1 MYQSTTHQKLDK
13 KLWGGASDFWRPILN
28 FGGGQKNFRKNPIFG
43 VFRSLDA
50 VWDQL
55 VFFDQKILRPKFS
68 KLSKIFEKIWFF
80 SLKSILLGPKYVMD
94 RFRGWLQLINAS
106 LDNSGPFYSLNT
118 WLYWNF
124 SLFEAKMA
132 SKMASGLVSL
142 NMSSQDSTQ
151 LYFNI

>member
-1 MYQSTTHQKLDK
+1 MIQHKINAKIFFVLTLKFFKNGGSTNLEDYQKTFVKT
-13 KLWGGASDFWRPILN
+13 R
-28 FGGGQKNFRKNPIFG
+28 FRW
-43 VFRSLDA
+43 LDA

-68 KLSKIFEKIWFF
+68 KLSKIFEKIWIFF
-80 SLKSILLGPKYVMD
+80 LKSILLGPKYVMD